1 MAISTRLGRCY
12 RCSCRCSAHRIREQ
26 GAQGRQRG
34 QGRNRLRR
42 RARGSACTGI
52 EHPGRDLLR
61 ARDGRVHETAAR
73 RCARRS
79 LDHLVK
85 ANWAPSP
92 GMPGVDNRDLVASCR
107 TMGLVVRSCIIGSAC
122 TQPWAIALQPK
133 PGPAWRR
140 SRCARQPDLL
150 IAPLHSQGG
159 SPIMTL
165 GDKGEKA
172 RPLAL
177 TQPFTANLAAI
188 SRNDLCPACA
198 PASGSTWVC
207 SN

>member
-12 RCSCRCSAHRIREQ
+12 RCSCRCSAHCIREQ

-42 RARGSACTGI
+42 RARGAACTGI
-52 EHPGRDLLR
+52 EHPGRDLLQ

-107 TMGLVVRSCIIGSAC
+107 TMGLVVRSCTTAFDP
-122 TQPWAIALQPK
+122 TPPWATAPRLRR
-133 PGPAWRR
+133 GPAWRR
-140 SRCARQPDLL
+140 SPCVRQPDIL
-150 IAPLHSQGG
+150 IYSIHSKGGGPTSSSPLSW
-159 SPIMTL
+159 SRL
-165 GDKGEKA
+165 
-172 RPLAL
+172 RPSAV
-177 TQPFTANLAAI
+177 QIRP
-188 SRNDLCPACA
+188 
-198 PASGSTWVC
+198 
-207 SN
+207 

>member
-12 RCSCRCSAHRIREQ
+12 RCSCRCSAHCIREQ

-42 RARGSACTGI
+42 RARGAAYDGV
-52 EHPGRDLLR
+52 EHPDRDLPQ
-61 ARDGRVHETAAR
+61 ARVGRIHETAAR

-85 ANWAPSP
+85 ANRAPSP

-140 SRCARQPDLL
+140 SRCARQHDIL
-150 IAPLHSQGG
+150 IASLHSQGG
-159 SPIMTL
+159 SPEASFEAIRRCTPL
-165 GDKGEKA
+165 KLTKGFGEA
-172 RPLAL
+172 VAGRPIAVRFIY
-177 TQPFTANLAAI
+177 Q
-188 SRNDLCPACA
+188 
-198 PASGSTWVC
+198 GQKGQGV
-207 SN
+207 

>member
-12 RCSCRCSAHRIREQ
+12 RCSCRCSARRVREQ

-42 RARGSACTGI
+42 RARGAAYDGV
-52 EHPGRDLLR
+52 EHPDRDLLQ
-61 ARDGRVHETAAR
+61 ARVGRIHETAAR

-85 ANWAPSP
+85 ANRAPSP
-92 GMPGVDNRDLVASCR
+92 GMPSVDNRDLVASCR
-107 TMGLVVRSCIIGSAC
+107 TMGLVVRSCTIGSAC

-140 SRCARQPDLL
+140 SLCARQPDIL
-150 IAPLHSQGG
+150 IVTPST
-159 SPIMTL
+159 PR
-165 GDKGEKA
+165 A
-172 RPLAL
+172 RPSA
-177 TQPFTANLAAI
+177 Q
-188 SRNDLCPACA
+188 C
-198 PASGSTWVC
+198 GSSLHV
-207 SN
+207 

>member
-12 RCSCRCSAHRIREQ
+12 RCSCRCSAHCIREQ

-42 RARGSACTGI
+42 RARGAAYNGV
-52 EHPGRDLLR
+52 EHPDRDLLR

-85 ANWAPSP
+85 ANAAPSP

-107 TMGLVVRSCIIGSAC
+107 TMGLVVRSCTIGS
-122 TQPWAIALQPK
+122 TNGIEALNSK
-133 PGPAWRR
+133 LRR
-140 SRCARQPDLL
+140 AVRTRDHFPTDEAALKLL
-150 IAPLHSQGG
+150 F
-159 SPIMTL
+159 
-165 GDKGEKA
+165 
-172 RPLAL
+172 LAL
-177 TQPFTANLAAI
+177 NRSEKEWTMPAREWCMAKAQFAILFGERFTRAMA
-188 SRNDLCPACA
+188 
-198 PASGSTWVC
+198 
-207 SN
+207 

>member
-12 RCSCRCSAHRIREQ
+12 RRSCRCSAPCIREQ

-42 RARGSACTGI
+42 RARGAACTGI
-52 EHPGRDLLR
+52 EHPGLGISSR
-61 ARDGRVHETAAR
+61 ARDGRVHETAAGR
-73 RCARRS
+73 GARRS

-122 TQPWAIALQPK
+122 PRPEATAPRLRR
-133 PGPAWRR
+133 GPAWRR
-140 SRCARQPDLL
+140 SPRALRREIPRH
-150 IAPLHSQGG
+150 PLH
-159 SPIMTL
+159 T
-165 GDKGEKA
+165 KGEA
-172 RPLAL
+172 QRSMRLISACVVLAL
-177 TQPFTANLAAI
+177 DFQPRPGCGLNGRAHRFETI
-188 SRNDLCPACA
+188 PSSR
-198 PASGSTWVC
+198 
-207 SN
+207 

>member
-12 RCSCRCSAHRIREQ
+12 RCSCRCAAHRVREQ
-26 GAQGRQRG
+26 GAQSRQRG

-42 RARGSACTGI
+42 RARGAACTGI
-52 EHPGRDLLR
+52 EHPGRDLLQ

-107 TMGLVVRSCIIGSAC
+107 TMGLVVRSCTIDSAC
-122 TQPWAIALQPK
+122 IRPWATEPRPRLA
-133 PGPAWRR
+133 PAWRR
-140 SRCARQPDLL
+140 SPCKGQPDIL
-150 IAPLHSQGG
+150 ISPLHTKGG
-159 SPIMTL
+159 GPIQRR
-165 GDKGEKA
+165 A
-172 RPLAL
+172 RAVGIRTRIGNHTFRATGITAYL
-177 TQPFTANLAAI
+177 TIA
-188 SRNDLCPACA
+188 SR
-198 PASGSTWVC
+198 
-207 SN
+207 